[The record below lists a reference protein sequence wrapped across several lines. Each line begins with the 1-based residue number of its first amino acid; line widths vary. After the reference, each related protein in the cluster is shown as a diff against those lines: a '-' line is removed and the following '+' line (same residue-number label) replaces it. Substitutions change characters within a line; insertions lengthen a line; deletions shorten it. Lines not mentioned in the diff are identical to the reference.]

1 MLRYLYLALAWL
13 AVTLGLIGAV
23 LPVLPT
29 TPFLLVALWAG
40 SKGSPKFKWWLLR
53 HKVFGPSLIQWYR
66 HGAIAPAAKVLAVS
80 MMSLSWLYVF
90 LKGSH
95 PMVVIFLAL
104 LFSGLGVFLCT
115 RPSPQARGSV
125 R

>member
-1 MLRYLYLALAWL
+1 MRYFYLALAWL
-13 AVTLGLIGAV
+13 ALSLGVIGVV

-40 SKGSPKFKWWLLR
+40 SKGSSRFKWWLLR
-53 HKVFGPSLIQWYR
+53 HRLFGPPLMQWYR
-66 HGAIAPAAKVLAVS
+66 HGAIAPTAKAMAVT
-80 MMSLSWLYVF
+80 MMSLSWFFVF

-95 PMVVIFLAL
+95 PAVVIFLAV
-104 LFSGLGVFLCT
+104 LFTCLSIFLCT
-115 RPSPQARGSV
+115 RPSPQSRGST